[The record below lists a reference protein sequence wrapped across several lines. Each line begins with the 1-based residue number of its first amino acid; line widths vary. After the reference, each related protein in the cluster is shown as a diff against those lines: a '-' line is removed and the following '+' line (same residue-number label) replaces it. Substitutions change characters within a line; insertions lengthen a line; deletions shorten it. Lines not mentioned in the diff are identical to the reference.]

1 VFQLGGVGCWKYEV
15 TNSVMGFDY
24 EVTFVVVGSVRRTS
38 RPKLCMK

>member
-1 VFQLGGVGCWKYEV
+1 MDYVGLVLYNVVGCV
-15 TNSVMGFDY
+15 Y